1 MGRLGVAM
9 LQAQSELE
17 PALRA
22 AAAAGDVQQAED
34 VRHEAQ
40 AQLMVLYNR

>member
-1 MGRLGVAM
+1 MV
-9 LQAQSELE
+9 QAQSDLE

-22 AAAAGDVQQAED
+22 AAAAGNLQQVED